1 VPAEVIWSVTVARL
15 GFPPGERGPGDGV
28 RRLRLGRRHRAAGW
42 TASEFSLSAPS
53 SNFASN
59 FGGRRAERRTRSR
72 AGRQGVEVLPLLPVG
87 GGERIGG
94 EARRAG
100 EGGGEPGLLPVF
112 QQLTAADGLVADVPA
127 SSTGRGQPGEI
138 GLRGGRPLA
147 PEEGPC
153 VVGPACQGSP
163 TGPSRRRWERN
174 RSNFRGVC
182 PTFGGVPSNFGEGI
196 SQLMVGRAGFE
207 PTACGGAPRWR
218 TAVFAETVQT
228 LEGLT
233 PLFGMEDG
241 SGPSLG
247 GSMVPR

>member
-1 VPAEVIWSVTVARL
+1 MRRRSGV
-15 GFPPGERGPGDGV
+15 PGEPYGSVATPMGTEPV
-28 RRLRLGRRHRAAGW
+28 Q
-42 TASEFSLSAPS
+42 LS
-53 SNFASN
+53 
-59 FGGRRAERRTRSR
+59 
-72 AGRQGVEVLPLLPVG
+72 
-87 GGERIGG
+87 
-94 EARRAG
+94 
-100 EGGGEPGLLPVF
+100 
-112 QQLTAADGLVADVPA
+112 
-127 SSTGRGQPGEI
+127 
-138 GLRGGRPLA
+138 
-147 PEEGPC
+147 
-153 VVGPACQGSP
+153 
-163 TGPSRRRWERN
+163 
-174 RSNFRGVC
+174 GVC